1 MTSRGPLWPQES
13 VMWSS
18 QLLALLEK
26 REKKREGRNRGA
38 GQSCCTF
45 MFAVPS
51 LRFLGPQAVC
61 VGGAE
66 QRLGGHSAPAAG
78 SGDGRLLALPS
89 PCSGGGWLGQNSS
102 LFG

>member
-26 REKKREGRNRGA
+26 REKKREGRNRGLA
-38 GQSCCTF
+38 SP
-45 MFAVPS
+45 AVHLC
-51 LRFLGPQAVC
+51 LRSPASASWGHRLC

-66 QRLGGHSAPAAG
+66 QRLGGHGAPAAG

-89 PCSGGGWLGQNSS
+89 PCSGGGWPGQNSS